1 MKTLAFFKELISNF
15 EPLLSSDA
23 SLPQEAVLDSKL
35 AKETTKAG
43 IKQVVM
49 GDLKDN
55 KSLKLSDF
63 IDEKFL
69 EDLDCDGEIPKPSPL
84 KTPLLNLITALER
97 GSEPIL
103 DSLTK
108 KRQK

>member
-1 MKTLAFFKELISNF
+1 MNNF

-23 SLPQEAVLDSKL
+23 ASPQETAQDTKL
-35 AKETTKAG
+35 SKETTKAG
-43 IKQVVM
+43 IKHVIM

-69 EDLDCDGEIPKPSPL
+69 EDLDCDVDMPKPSLL
-84 KTPLLNLITALER
+84 KTPLLNLVTALER
-97 GSEPIL
+97 GSEPIFEN
-103 DSLTK
+103 LTQ
-108 KRQK
+108 KR

>member
-1 MKTLAFFKELISNF
+1 M
-15 EPLLSSDA
+15 
-23 SLPQEAVLDSKL
+23 

-43 IKQVVM
+43 IKQVIM

-69 EDLDCDGEIPKPSPL
+69 EDLDCDGEMPKPSLL
-84 KTPLLNLITALER
+84 KTPLLNMVTALER
-97 GSEPIL
+97 GSEPIFEN
-103 DSLTK
+103 LTQ